1 MNQMIIEP
9 FSFLNKLNTF
19 PNQNF
24 SYQIANRFWLHMI
37 TYDFDV
43 VFGRLE
49 EEVQKLGYD
58 EKYISGFFGE
68 QHRQNLTVVSGQCV
82 VDGAFV
88 VGE

>member
-1 MNQMIIEP
+1 
-9 FSFLNKLNTF
+9 
-19 PNQNF
+19 
-24 SYQIANRFWLHMI
+24 MI